1 MIVVLCC
8 PQLSYN
14 SDDLMIVVLNYSFF
28 DILALRLHQQRSP
41 VVFWAPMISATPNL
55 RCLNFQAMGPI
66 SNGTK
71 IEINRSWEPGK
82 PH

>member
-55 RCLNFQAMGPI
+55 PCLNFQAMGPI